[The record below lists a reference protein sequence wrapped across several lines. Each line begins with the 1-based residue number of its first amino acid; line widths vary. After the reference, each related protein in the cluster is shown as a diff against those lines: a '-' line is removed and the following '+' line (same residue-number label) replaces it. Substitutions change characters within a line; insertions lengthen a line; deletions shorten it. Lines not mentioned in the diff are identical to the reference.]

1 MVVMDSSTGG
11 ALGIISI
18 LFSGA
23 GLVYAA
29 VNHKRIRCRCCGKDL
44 DVSVDVDSTEPV
56 ATAEADGA
64 TAPEP
69 EPEPESEPEP
79 ETPPPPPPPKKAR
92 RSSLPPIVKKPRTN
106 QIIPEDNQV

>member
-1 MVVMDSSTGG
+1 MDSSTGG

-44 DVSVDVDSTEPV
+44 DVSVDVDSTEPP

-64 TAPEP
+64 TVPEVPEAPEP
-69 EPEPESEPEP
+69 ESEP
-79 ETPPPPPPPKKAR
+79 ETPPPPPTKKAR
-92 RSSLPPIVKKPRTN
+92 RSSLPPIIKKKRSN
-106 QIIPEDNQV
+106 QIVPEDNQV

>member
-29 VNHKRIRCRCCGKDL
+29 VNHKRIRCRCCGRDL
-44 DVSVDVDSTEPV
+44 DVSVDVDSTEPPA
-56 ATAEADGA
+56 ATNEAEGA
-64 TAPEP
+64 TAAESEPEP
-69 EPEPESEPEP
+69 EPEPE
-79 ETPPPPPPPKKAR
+79 TPPPPPPKKAR
-92 RSSLPPIVKKPRTN
+92 RSSLPPIVRKPRSG
-106 QIIPEDNQV
+106 QVVPEV